1 MSDLTYAKIN
11 LDNLTENYGT
21 LKRMTGDCRVI
32 CVVKAD
38 AYGHGVI
45 PVVRR
50 LRNLGASFFAVANL
64 SEALQVRAATRRAD
78 ILILGYTDP
87 RCADILVENNITQAI
102 ISKSYATKLASA
114 AMSTRKQKP
123 VLGHLALN
131 CGMNRVGIDCT
142 DRGVNE
148 ASAVLA
154 LPGLRIN
161 GIFSHLSCADTPNSE
176 YTDKQIAAYNKTV
189 EAIEA
194 KCGKFAI
201 NHLCNSAAL
210 MQLPCQNQDAV
221 RAGIMLY
228 GLKSTPDTPPLT
240 KPVMELWSTVTH
252 IAHVC
257 KGQPISYGAAFVTER
272 PSRIATVAV
281 GYADGFRRA
290 YAGDVIIPSAGG
302 ARAPIVGR
310 ICMDMLMIDV
320 TDIPGVTVGTDVM
333 LFGSSGI
340 TADDVAARADTIGYE
355 VVTGISKRVPRVYN

>member
-21 LKRMTGDCRVI
+21 IKRMTGDCRVI

-114 AMSTRKQKP
+114 AMSTREQKP

-161 GIFSHLSCADTPNSE
+161 GIFSHLSCADTPNSV
-176 YTDKQIAAYNKTV
+176 TP
-189 EAIEA
+189 
-194 KCGKFAI
+194 CF
-201 NHLCNSAAL
+201 SATAHSTSRSGWPG
-210 MQLPCQNQDAV
+210 LP
-221 RAGIMLY
+221 
-228 GLKSTPDTPPLT
+228 S
-240 KPVMELWSTVTH
+240 
-252 IAHVC
+252 
-257 KGQPISYGAAFVTER
+257 
-272 PSRIATVAV
+272 
-281 GYADGFRRA
+281 
-290 YAGDVIIPSAGG
+290 
-302 ARAPIVGR
+302 
-310 ICMDMLMIDV
+310 
-320 TDIPGVTVGTDVM
+320 
-333 LFGSSGI
+333 
-340 TADDVAARADTIGYE
+340 
-355 VVTGISKRVPRVYN
+355 

>member
-21 LKRMTGDCRVI
+21 IKRMTGDCRVI

-87 RCADILVENNITQAI
+87 RCADILVENNLTQAI

-114 AMSTRKQKP
+114 AMSTREQKP
-123 VLGHLALN
+123 VLGHIALN
-131 CGMNRVGIDCT
+131 CGMNRVGFDCT

-148 ASAVLA
+148 AVAAMA
-154 LPGLRIN
+154 LPGLKI
-161 GIFSHLSCADTPNSE
+161 GGVFSHLSCADDPSSE
-176 YTDKQIAAYNKTV
+176 YTDGQVEAYERTV

-194 KCGKFAI
+194 KCGKFGI

-210 MQLPCQNQDAV
+210 MRLHGQNHDAV

-228 GLKSTPDTPPLT
+228 GLQPSPDIPSLT
-240 KPVMELWSTVTH
+240 KPVMELWSKVTH

-257 KGQPISYGAAFVTER
+257 KGQPISYGASFVTKR
-272 PSRIATVAV
+272 PSRIATVAI

-290 YAGDVIIPSAGG
+290 YAGNVIIPSAGS

-320 TDIPGVTVGTDVM
+320 TDVPGVAVGTDIM

-340 TADDVAARADTIGYE
+340 TADDIAARADTIGYE
-355 VVTGISKRVPRVYN
+355 VVTGISKRVPRVYS